1 MKKFLFFAVAVLAGI
16 YLFPQVYEEAGN
28 TCQALERKALRA
40 NVEDN
45 AAGSV
50 ITNLA
55 LSMTDGKLGVKMA
68 ADQYPDLPQ
77 RFGCLATYYN
87 FPDDWRS

>member
-1 MKKFLFFAVAVLAGI
+1 MIKFLLFAIVVLSGI
-16 YLFPQVYEEAGN
+16 YLFPQVYEEVGT

-40 NVEDN
+40 NVEDS
-45 AAGSV
+45 AASSA
-50 ITNLA
+50 IANLA